1 MKLRVVGCSHHNTSI
16 EIRERLAF
24 DAQQVRAALAAWRR
38 RYPDIEAILLS
49 TCNRVEFYLATEH
62 GEVPCRNAVSAFV
75 ASFHQLGST
84 EINSHLFELVDRD
97 AVVHLFRVACSLD
110 SMVVGEPQ
118 ILAQV
123 KQAYEMAVEQE
134 TIGTLL
140 HGVFQT
146 AIKVARRVDAE
157 TDIHRHR
164 VSVPSVA
171 VADFAKQI
179 FERFDDRLVL
189 VIGAGEMA
197 EETLRY
203 LRDEGSNR
211 VAVINR
217 SRQRAEA
224 LAQRWQGSV
233 LGWDQL
239 RQALIDADLVISTT
253 GANQP
258 VVTLAQFQ
266 EIEQVRG
273 DGPLFILDLAV
284 PRDFDPLIGERPDV
298 YLYSVDDLRAACE
311 RNLLA
316 RKKELPLAERIVE
329 QETDEYLAAAR
340 HRATGPV
347 IASLKRGWQ
356 EPKKAELERLFKK
369 LPALDQQSRQE
380 IDQAFERLLNK
391 LLHHPIESLRD
402 EARHGIPSALIDAL
416 SKLFHL
422 KD

>member
-24 DAQQVRAALAAWRR
+24 DDPQARDALDAWRR
-38 RYPDIEAILLS
+38 RYPDIEAVLLS

-62 GEVPCRNAVSAFV
+62 GEVPCRDAVA
-75 ASFHQLGST
+75 AMLANFHQLCPAET
-84 EINSHLFELVDRD
+84 CSHLFDLVDRE
-97 AVVHLFRVACSLD
+97 AISHLFRVACSLD

-118 ILAQV
+118 VLAQV
-123 KQAYEMAVEQE
+123 KEAYETAVGQK
-134 TIGTLL
+134 TVGPLL
-140 HGVFQT
+140 HGAFQT
-146 AIKVARRVDAE
+146 AIKVARRVDSE
-157 TDIHRHR
+157 TEIHRRR

-179 FERFDDRLVL
+179 FERFDDKKVLVL
-189 VIGAGEMA
+189 GAGEMA

-203 LRDEGSNR
+203 LHDEGSR
-211 VAVINR
+211 KVTVINR
-217 SRQRAEA
+217 NPGRAEE
-224 LAQRWQGSV
+224 LARRWQGTA
-233 LGWDQL
+233 LAWDQL
-239 RQALIDADLVISTT
+239 QQALIDADLVISTT
-253 GANQP
+253 GAKEP
-258 VVTLAQFQ
+258 VVTRGQFE
-266 EIEQVRG
+266 EIERARG

-284 PRDFDPLIGERPDV
+284 PRDFDPLIERRPDV
-298 YLYSVDDLRAACE
+298 YLYCVDDLQAACD

-316 RKKELPLAERIVE
+316 RKKELPAAERIVE
-329 QETDEYLAAAR
+329 QETDDYFAAAR

-356 EPKKAELERLFKK
+356 EPKEAELERLFKK
-369 LPALDQQSRQE
+369 LPQLDQQSREE
-380 IDQAFERLLNK
+380 IDQAFDRLLNK
-391 LLHHPIESLRD
+391 LLHQPIESLRR